1 MKLRMRILALAMALL
16 VALTCPVQTLAEGEA
31 ANQAGDYLGEVYVAV
46 AQTPEDAAKSLVDKG
61 YAVLKSDDGKPADL
75 NQGAGSAVKEDAAVV
90 LGYKTT
96 GDRAKA
102 ITDLAVMGM
111 DGGYSFSDYR
121 TLMAKYRDSQIRPLM
136 ERFMAAVREYRENAA
151 SDKPG
156 NRARADA
163 ARELLNH
170 VVEDDS
176 GRTLGDLLLN
186 ETLQELG
193 VDMSGMTEEQAAEE
207 RSKNPE
213 NVDLE
218 CVLMQGNADVVLLV
232 ERLVSMAA
240 DTQETTWL
248 ERLSALGPDGLA
260 AAYGEDRPT
269 DAAREMAAAYQD
281 TAKAVAAGREQ
292 LRKTLLDHD
301 AKAQKNV
308 TADASA
314 TEESSASPDA
324 DVTDP
329 GYEFPGIE
337 ASNVVAS
344 PSNLDPSNAEQI
356 TKSMAESLEST
367 SELAKEVD
375 ETRTTAIY
383 WYLKSMPYGE
393 GTLYDLFVRPLEDVS
408 ANDYEALYPLSS
420 VLTPGQLSGLEFLS
434 LFTLVETGIASGEA
448 FEAMGPGCGGVLDVA
463 ESAEVS
469 IYAGVNREIFSDKVA
484 LTSEALR
491 RGQVGSEWADL
502 LSLHNFTILSWVGAA
517 VSGIAAVATARRASA
532 LSTNLANAGFDRRIQ
547 ALEASKKCTEDTYTA
562 LNNMRVNDFKYP
574 DTYEALTI
582 KKIPSAANH
591 GEMTLVEY
599 RRYKPLGI
607 LEPGG
612 RGRLEYADAKVL
624 ENAVDLQENMDDI
637 NDALNSLENTAY
649 EKGLEIERL
658 KGEQAGLQSGV
669 AGSRVAKY
677 VTAGIFAVLAAV
689 SVALTAI
696 DVYNYYNVKMTPIPK
711 YIVDVEDITATI
723 ESGERIVVRNDN
735 AYYQVA
741 RTDAKREGEVKTAMS
756 DFADLNGDVGKGWLA
771 LYASTNDAKEPI
783 LASSLKVVTGTSS
796 TPDGYTTGIHEF
808 GSDTAANLTDP
819 RYCYNDKANG
829 VYAYFKREAAA
840 PAAASAFTNG
850 SIALVGGLCLVA
862 GAAVSGVVVA
872 VAGRRRLE

>member
-1 MKLRMRILALAMALL
+1 VKLRMRILALAMALL

-193 VDMSGMTEEQAAEE
+193 ADMSGMTEEQAAEE

-281 TAKAVAAGREQ
+281 TAKAVAAGWEQ
-292 LRKTLLDHD
+292 LRKTLLDYD
-301 AKAQKNV
+301 A
-308 TADASA
+308 TARKTVIEGASA
-314 TEESSASPDA
+314 AEESNASPDA
-324 DVTDP
+324 DVIDP
-329 GYEFPGIE
+329 GYEFPGVE
-337 ASNVVAS
+337 TPNAVAS
-344 PSNLDPSNAEQI
+344 PLNLDPNNADQI
-356 TKSMAESLEST
+356 TKSVAESLEST
-367 SELAKEVD
+367 SELAKEVG
-375 ETRTTAIY
+375 ETHTTAIY
-383 WYLKSMPYGE
+383 WYMKSMPYGE

-408 ANDYEALYPLSS
+408 ANDYEALYPLVS
-420 VLTPGQLSGLEFLS
+420 VLTPGQLAGLEFLS
-434 LFTLVETGIASGEA
+434 LSSLVETGIASGEA
-448 FEAMGPGCGGVLDVA
+448 FEAMGPGCDGVLDVV
-463 ESAEVS
+463 ESTKVS

-532 LSTNLANAGFDRRIQ
+532 LSTNLANSGFERRIQ
-547 ALEASKKCTEDTYTA
+547 ALEASKKCTENTYTA
-562 LNNMRVNDFKYP
+562 LNNMRINNQVYEG
-574 DTYEALTI
+574 TYETLTI
-582 KKIPSAANH
+582 QRLPRSGNR
-591 GEMTLVEY
+591 GELTLVTY
-599 RRYKPLGI
+599 SRY
-607 LEPGG
+607 E
-612 RGRLEYADAKVL
+612 RGRMLKYQKAKVF
-624 ENAVDLQENMDDI
+624 ENAVDLQENMNDI
-637 NDALNSLENTAY
+637 EDALESLSNTAY
-649 EKGLEIERL
+649 EKRLEINRL
-658 KGEQAGLQSGV
+658 KDEQARLRSGV
-669 AGSRVAKY
+669 AGARVAKY
-677 VTAGIFAVLAAV
+677 VTAGIFVVLAAV

-711 YIVDVEDITATI
+711 YIVDVEDVTATT
-723 ESGERIVVRNDN
+723 ESGERIVVRNDS
-735 AYYQVA
+735 AYYQAA
-741 RTDAKREGEVKTAMS
+741 RTDARREGDAKTAMG

-771 LYASTNDAKEPI
+771 VYTATNDAKEPI
-783 LASSLKVVTGTSS
+783 LASSLKVVTGASS
-796 TPDGYTTGIHEF
+796 VPDGYVTGIHEF

-840 PAAASAFTNG
+840 PVAASAFTNG
-850 SIALVGGLCLVA
+850 TIALVGGLCLVA
-862 GAAVSGVVVA
+862 GAAVSGVVVG
-872 VAGRRRLE
+872 VAGRRRVE